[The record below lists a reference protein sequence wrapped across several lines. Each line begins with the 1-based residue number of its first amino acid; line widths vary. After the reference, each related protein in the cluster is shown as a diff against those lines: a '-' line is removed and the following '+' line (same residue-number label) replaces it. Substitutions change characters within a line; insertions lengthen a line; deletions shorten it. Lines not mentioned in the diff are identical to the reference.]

1 MGKSTETA
9 AKLALLKRQ
18 IEIAEAEI
26 KPLKDE
32 YEQLRKELVSEMVM
46 DNMPQFKIALGETG
60 ALKFSLRTT
69 TRWSP
74 IVDNKDLLYKKLL
87 SEKPELFSI
96 TAAALTKLMND
107 IYEANDENMPDE
119 FEKLVKKYD
128 ETHVEV
134 RSVKS

>member
-87 SEKPELFSI
+87 SEKTGIVFNNTGSI
-96 TAAALTKLMND
+96 DQINERYL
-107 IYEANDENMPDE
+107 
-119 FEKLVKKYD
+119 
-128 ETHVEV
+128 
-134 RSVKS
+134 